1 MKVPNVLVVILVSA
15 DGEAGPLGQLT
26 ELSQRVPAERGEH
39 QARPLERR
47 HSRGG
52 QEGLSAS

>member
-1 MKVPNVLVVILVSA
+1 MLVVILVSA

-26 ELSQRVPAERGEH
+26 ELSQRVPAEWGEH